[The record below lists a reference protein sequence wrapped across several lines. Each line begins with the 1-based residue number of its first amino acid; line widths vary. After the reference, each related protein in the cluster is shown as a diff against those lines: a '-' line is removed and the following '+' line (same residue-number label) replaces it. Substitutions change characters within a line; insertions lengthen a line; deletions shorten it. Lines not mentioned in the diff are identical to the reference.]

1 MLALIDQYRIELEK
15 INAFAASTIETY
27 TIGVK
32 AFCQYAKTVLHINPA
47 TAKADHLLKHR
58 LSQMVKAT

>member
-32 AFCQYAKTVLHINPA
+32 AFCQYAKPFFTSIPPRQRQTTCFNGSF
-47 TAKADHLLKHR
+47 T
-58 LSQMVKAT
+58 